1 LSESSILVKEGE
13 SMSYKE
19 GIGKVGGKMMFTS
32 RVIDILQI
40 KYPIIQA
47 GMAGAITTSEL
58 VAAVSNSG
66 GLGTLGAGY
75 MSPEQIREAIYKI
88 RELTN
93 KPFGVNL
100 LLTKEIQIEEEKVN
114 EAKVLL
120 SGVNRELG
128 IEEEKTLKLP
138 KSYKE
143 QLQVLL
149 EEKVPVVSFAF
160 QTLEKEEIDDLK
172 REGIKVIG
180 TATHVAEAKA
190 LAKLGVDIIVGQGS
204 EAGGHRGTFI
214 GKEQDAMIGTFAL
227 IPQLVAEV
235 PHIPI
240 VAAGGVMNGQGLVA
254 AFALGAEAVQMGSAF
269 LTSEES
275 ITHDLYKEAILHS
288 TDTSTTV
295 TRAFSGKYARGIRNE
310 FIERHEGR
318 EENLPMY
325 PVQNVLTSKIRQEAA
340 KQNKEEYMSLWA
352 GQASSLARTES
363 AQHVVKRVMKEAEN
377 VMEQLQDVYRKRPPE

>member
-1 LSESSILVKEGE
+1 MSNKEDIKRIGGE
-13 SMSYKE
+13 T
-19 GIGKVGGKMMFTS
+19 MFTS
-32 RVIDILQI
+32 RVIDTLQI

-47 GMAGAITTSEL
+47 GMAGAITTPEL

-66 GLGTLGAGY
+66 GLGMLGAGY
-75 MSPEQIREAIYKI
+75 MSPEQIREAIYTI
-88 RELTN
+88 RELTD

-100 LLTKEIQIEEEKVN
+100 LLTKEIQIEEEKIN
-114 EAKVLL
+114 LAKRLL
-120 SGVNRELG
+120 SGVNREFG
-128 IEEEKTLKLP
+128 IEEEEQVKLP

-143 QLQVLL
+143 QLQVLV

-160 QTLEKEEIDDLK
+160 QTLEKEEINDLK
-172 REGIKVIG
+172 RSGIKVIG
-180 TATHVAEAKA
+180 TATHVAEAKV
-190 LAKLGVDIIVGQGS
+190 LAELGVDIIVGQGS

-227 IPQLVAEV
+227 IPQLVAAV

-254 AFALGAEAVQMGSAF
+254 AFTLGAEAVQMGSAF

-275 ITHDLYKEAILHS
+275 ITHDVYKKAVLRS

-310 FIERHEGR
+310 FIEKHEGK
-318 EENLPMY
+318 EEDLPMY
-325 PVQNVLTSKIRQEAA
+325 PVQNVLTSKIRQQAA
-340 KQNKEEYMSLWA
+340 KQNNGEYMSLWA
-352 GQASSLARTES
+352 GQASSLARIES
-363 AQHVVKRVMKEAEN
+363 AQHVVERVMKEADN
-377 VMEQLQDVYRKRPPE
+377 AIEQLQNVYRKRPLE

>member
-1 LSESSILVKEGE
+1 
-13 SMSYKE
+13 
-19 GIGKVGGKMMFTS
+19 MFTS
-32 RVIDILQI
+32 RVIDLLQI

-47 GMAGAITTSEL
+47 GMAGAITTPEL

-75 MSPEQIREAIYKI
+75 MSPEQIREAINKI
-88 RELTN
+88 RERTD

-100 LLTKEIQIEEEKVN
+100 LLTKEIQIEEEKLN
-114 EAKVLL
+114 LAKVLL
-120 SGVNRELG
+120 SGVNREFG
-128 IEEEKTLKLP
+128 IEEEETIKLP

-143 QLQVLL
+143 QLQVLV
-149 EEKVPVVSFAF
+149 EENVPVVSFAF

-172 REGIKVIG
+172 RRGIKVIG
-180 TATHVAEAKA
+180 TATHVREARVLAE
-190 LAKLGVDIIVGQGS
+190 LGVDIIVGQGS

-227 IPQLVAEV
+227 IPQLVA
-235 PHIPI
+235 
-240 VAAGGVMNGQGLVA
+240 AGGVMNGQGLVA
-254 AFALGAEAVQMGSAF
+254 AFSLGAEAVQMGSAF

-275 ITHDLYKEAILHS
+275 ITHDVYKEAVLHS

-310 FIERHEGR
+310 FIERHEGK
-318 EENLPMY
+318 EEGLPMY

-340 KQNKEEYMSLWA
+340 KQNKGEYMSLWA
-352 GQASSLARTES
+352 GQASSLARIES
-363 AQHVVKRVMKEAEN
+363 AQHVVERVMKEAEN
-377 VMEQLQDVYRKRPPE
+377 VIEQLQNIYRKRPLE

>member
-1 LSESSILVKEGE
+1 
-13 SMSYKE
+13 MPHKE
-19 GIGKVGGKMMFTS
+19 GIRRVGGKMMFTS
-32 RVIDILQI
+32 RVTEILQV
-40 KYPIIQA
+40 KNPIIQA
-47 GMAGAITTSEL
+47 GMAGAITTPEL
-58 VAAVSNSG
+58 VAAVSNGG

-88 RELTN
+88 RELTD

-100 LLTKEIQIEEEKVN
+100 LLTKEVKIEKEKVK
-114 EAKVLL
+114 EANVLL
-120 SGVNRELG
+120 ESVNRELG
-128 IEEEKTLKLP
+128 IEGEQALKLP
-138 KSYKE
+138 KSYAA

-160 QTLEKEEIDDLK
+160 QTLEKEEIDELK
-172 REGIKVIG
+172 RRGIKVVG
-180 TATHVAEAKA
+180 TATHVAEAKV
-190 LAKLGVDIIVGQGS
+190 LAELGVDIIVGQGS

-214 GKEQDAMIGTFAL
+214 GKERDAMIGTFAL

-275 ITHDLYKEAILHS
+275 ITHDVYKEAILHS

-310 FIERHEGR
+310 FIEKHEGR

-363 AQHVVKRVMKEAEN
+363 AQHVVKRVMNEAEN
-377 VMEQLQDVYRKRPPE
+377 VIEQLQNVYRKRPLE

>member
-1 LSESSILVKEGE
+1 
-13 SMSYKE
+13 
-19 GIGKVGGKMMFTS
+19 MMFTS
-32 RVIDILQI
+32 RVTEILQV

-47 GMAGAITTSEL
+47 GMAGAITTPEL

-88 RELTN
+88 RELTD

-100 LLTKEIQIEEEKVN
+100 LLTKELKIEEEKIK
-114 EAKVLL
+114 EAKALL
-120 SGVNRELG
+120 AAVNKELG
-128 IEEEKTLKLP
+128 IEEEQALKLP
-138 KSYKE
+138 KSYKA

-160 QTLEKEEIDDLK
+160 QMLEKEEIDALK
-172 REGIKVIG
+172 REGIKVLG

-190 LAKLGVDIIVGQGS
+190 LAELEVDIIVGQGS

-227 IPQLVAEV
+227 IPQLVAAI
-235 PHIPI
+235 PNIPI
-240 VAAGGVMNGQGLVA
+240 VAAGGVMNGQGIVA

-275 ITHDLYKEAILHS
+275 ITHDAYKEVVLQS

-295 TRAFSGKYARGIRNE
+295 TRAFSGKYARGIRNT
-310 FIERHEGR
+310 FIEKHEGK

-325 PVQNVLTSKIRQEAA
+325 PVQNVLTSKIRQESA
-340 KQNKEEYMSLWA
+340 KQNNGEYMSLWA
-352 GQASSLARTES
+352 GQASSLARKES
-363 AQHVVKRVMKEAEN
+363 AQHVVERVVKE
-377 VMEQLQDVYRKRPPE
+377 VDIVIEQLQSVYTKRPLE

>member
-1 LSESSILVKEGE
+1 
-13 SMSYKE
+13 MSYKE
-19 GIGKVGGKMMFTS
+19 GIRKVGGKMMFTS
-32 RVIDILQI
+32 RVTEILQV
-40 KYPIIQA
+40 KNPIIQA
-47 GMAGAITTSEL
+47 GMAGAITTPDL
-58 VAAVSNSG
+58 VAAVSNGG

-88 RELTN
+88 RELTD

-100 LLTKEIQIEEEKVN
+100 LVTKEVKIEEEKVK
-114 EAKVLL
+114 EANVLL
-120 SGVNRELG
+120 EAVNRELG
-128 IEEEKTLKLP
+128 IEGEQVLKLP
-138 KSYKE
+138 KSYKA

-160 QTLEKEEIDDLK
+160 QTLEKEEIDELK
-172 REGIKVIG
+172 KRGIKVIG
-180 TATHVAEAKA
+180 TATHVAEAKV
-190 LAKLGVDIIVGQGS
+190 LAALGVDIIVGQGS

-214 GKEQDAMIGTFAL
+214 GKEREAMIGTFAL
-227 IPQLVAEV
+227 IPQLVAAV

-275 ITHDLYKEAILHS
+275 ITHDAYKEAVLQS

-310 FIERHEGR
+310 FIERHEEK
-318 EENLPMY
+318 EEELPMY
-325 PVQNVLTSKIRQEAA
+325 PVQNVLTSRIRQEAA

-352 GQASSLARTES
+352 GQASSLARIEP
-363 AQHVVKRVMKEAEN
+363 AQHVVKRVMNEAEN
-377 VMEQLQDVYRKRPPE
+377 VIEQLQNVYRKRPLE

>member
-1 LSESSILVKEGE
+1 MSS
-13 SMSYKE
+13 KE
-19 GIGKVGGKMMFTS
+19 GIRKVGGKMMFTS
-32 RVIDILQI
+32 RVTEILQV
-40 KYPIIQA
+40 KNPIIQA
-47 GMAGAITTSEL
+47 GMAGAITTPEL

-75 MSPEQIREAIYKI
+75 MSLEQIREAIYKI

-100 LLTKEIQIEEEKVN
+100 LLTKEIQIEEEKVK

-160 QTLEKEEIDDLK
+160 QTLEKEEIDNLK

-180 TATHVAEAKA
+180 TATHVAEAKV

-275 ITHDLYKEAILHS
+275 ITHDVYKEAILHS

-310 FIERHEGR
+310 FIEKHEGR

-377 VMEQLQDVYRKRPPE
+377 VIGQLQDVYRKRPLE

>member
-1 LSESSILVKEGE
+1 
-13 SMSYKE
+13 MSYKE

-172 REGIKVIG
+172 KEGIKVIG
-180 TATHVAEAKA
+180 TATHVAEAKAKA

-275 ITHDLYKEAILHS
+275 ITHDVYKEAILHS

-310 FIERHEGR
+310 FIEKHEGR

-377 VMEQLQDVYRKRPPE
+377 VIEQLQDVYKKRPLE

>member
-1 LSESSILVKEGE
+1 
-13 SMSYKE
+13 
-19 GIGKVGGKMMFTS
+19 MMFTS
-32 RVIDILQI
+32 RVTDILKI
-40 KYPIIQA
+40 EYPVVQA
-47 GMAGAITTSEL
+47 GMAGAITTPEL

-75 MSPEQIREAIYKI
+75 MSPEQIREAIYRI
-88 RELTN
+88 RELTD

-100 LLTKEIQIEEEKVN
+100 LVTKEIQIEEEKVN

-128 IEEEKTLKLP
+128 IEVEGTLKLP

-149 EEKVPVVSFAF
+149 DEKVPVVSFAF
-160 QTLEKEEIDDLK
+160 QTLEKEEINDLK
-172 REGIKVIG
+172 RSGIKVIG
-180 TATHVAEAKA
+180 TATHVKEAKV
-190 LAKLGVDIIVGQGS
+190 LAELGVDIIAGQGS

-227 IPQLVAEV
+227 IPQLVVAV

-275 ITHDLYKEAILHS
+275 ITHDVYKEAVLKS
-288 TDTSTTV
+288 TDTSTIV

-310 FIERHEGR
+310 FIERHEGK
-318 EENLPMY
+318 EEGLPMY

-340 KQNKEEYMSLWA
+340 TQNKGEYMSLWA
-352 GQASSLARTES
+352 GQASALARIEP
-363 AQHVVKRVMKEAEN
+363 AQHVVERVVKEAED
-377 VMEQLQDVYRKRPPE
+377 VMKQLQNVYRKRPLE

>member
-1 LSESSILVKEGE
+1 
-13 SMSYKE
+13 
-19 GIGKVGGKMMFTS
+19 MFTN
-32 RVIDILQI
+32 RVTDILQI

-47 GMAGAITTSEL
+47 GMAGAITTPEL

-88 RELTN
+88 RKLTD

-100 LLTKEIQIEEEKVN
+100 LLTKEVQIEEEKVN
-114 EAKVLL
+114 RAKELL

-128 IEEEKTLKLP
+128 IEEEDVLKLP
-138 KSYKE
+138 TSYKE

-160 QTLEKEEIDDLK
+160 QTLEQEEIDDLK
-172 REGIKVIG
+172 RRGIKVIG
-180 TATHVAEAKA
+180 TATHVAEAKV
-190 LAKLGVDIIVGQGS
+190 LAELGVDIIVGQGS

-275 ITHDLYKEAILHS
+275 ITHEVYKEAILHS

-295 TRAFSGKYARGIRNE
+295 TRAFSGKYARGIRNK
-310 FIERHEGR
+310 FIEKHEGR
-318 EENLPMY
+318 EGNLPMY

-340 KQNKEEYMSLWA
+340 KQNKEEYMSLWV

-363 AQHVVKRVMKEAEN
+363 AQHVVKRVMNEAEN
-377 VMEQLQDVYRKRPPE
+377 VIEQLKNVYRKRPLE

>member
-1 LSESSILVKEGE
+1 
-13 SMSYKE
+13 MSYKE
-19 GIGKVGGKMMFTS
+19 GIRKVGGKMMFTS
-32 RVIDILQI
+32 RVTEILQV
-40 KYPIIQA
+40 KNPIIQA
-47 GMAGAITTSEL
+47 GMAGAITTPDL
-58 VAAVSNSG
+58 VAAVSNGG

-88 RELTN
+88 RELTD

-100 LLTKEIQIEEEKVN
+100 LVTKEVKIEEEKVK
-114 EAKVLL
+114 EANVLL
-120 SGVNRELG
+120 EAVNRELG
-128 IEEEKTLKLP
+128 IEGEQVLKLP
-138 KSYKE
+138 KSYKA

-160 QTLEKEEIDDLK
+160 QTLEKEEIDELK
-172 REGIKVIG
+172 KRGIKVIG
-180 TATHVAEAKA
+180 TATHVAEAKV
-190 LAKLGVDIIVGQGS
+190 LAALGVDIIVGQGS

-214 GKEQDAMIGTFAL
+214 GKEREAMIGTFAL
-227 IPQLVAEV
+227 IPQLVAAV

-275 ITHDLYKEAILHS
+275 ITHDAYKEAVLQS

-310 FIERHEGR
+310 FIERHEEK
-318 EENLPMY
+318 EEELPMY

-352 GQASSLARTES
+352 GQASSLARIEP
-363 AQHVVKRVMKEAEN
+363 AQHVVKRVMNEAEN
-377 VMEQLQDVYRKRPPE
+377 VIEQLQNVYRKRPLE

>member
-1 LSESSILVKEGE
+1 
-13 SMSYKE
+13 MSYKE
-19 GIGKVGGKMMFTS
+19 GIRKVGGEKMFTS
-32 RVIDILQI
+32 RVTEILQV
-40 KYPIIQA
+40 KNPIIQA
-47 GMAGAITTSEL
+47 GMAGAITTPEL
-58 VAAVSNSG
+58 VAAVSNGG

-75 MSPEQIREAIYKI
+75 MGPEKIREAIYKI
-88 RELTN
+88 RELTD

-100 LLTKEIQIEEEKVN
+100 LLTKEIKIEEEKVK
-114 EAKVLL
+114 EANVLL
-120 SGVNRELG
+120 EAVNRELG
-128 IEEEKTLKLP
+128 IEGEQALKLP
-138 KSYKE
+138 KSYKA

-172 REGIKVIG
+172 KEGIKVIG
-180 TATHVAEAKA
+180 TATHVVEAKA

-214 GKEQDAMIGTFAL
+214 GKEREAMIGTFAL
-227 IPQLVAEV
+227 IPQLVAAV

-275 ITHDLYKEAILHS
+275 ITHDAYKEAVLQS

-310 FIERHEGR
+310 FIERHEEK
-318 EENLPMY
+318 EEGLPMY

-340 KQNKEEYMSLWA
+340 KQNKGEYMSLWA
-352 GQASSLARTES
+352 GQASSLARIEP
-363 AQHVVKRVMKEAEN
+363 AQHVVERVMKEVED
-377 VMEQLQDVYRKRPPE
+377 VIEQLQNVYRKRPLE

>member
-1 LSESSILVKEGE
+1 
-13 SMSYKE
+13 
-19 GIGKVGGKMMFTS
+19 MMITS
-32 RVIDILQI
+32 RVTDILKI
-40 KYPIIQA
+40 EYPVVQA
-47 GMAGAITTSEL
+47 GMAGAITTPEL

-75 MSPEQIREAIYKI
+75 MSPEQIREAIYRI
-88 RELTN
+88 RELTD

-100 LLTKEIQIEEEKVN
+100 LVTKEIEIEEEKVD

-128 IEEEKTLKLP
+128 IEVEGTLKLP

-149 EEKVPVVSFAF
+149 DEKVPVVSFAF
-160 QTLEKEEIDDLK
+160 QTLEKEEINDLK
-172 REGIKVIG
+172 SGIKVIG
-180 TATHVAEAKA
+180 TATHVKEAKV
-190 LAKLGVDIIVGQGS
+190 LAELGVDIIIGQGS

-214 GKEQDAMIGTFAL
+214 GKERDAMIGTFAL
-227 IPQLVAEV
+227 IPQLVGAV

-254 AFALGAEAVQMGSAF
+254 ALALGAEGVQMGSAF

-275 ITHDLYKEAILHS
+275 ITHDVYKEAVLHS

-310 FIERHEGR
+310 FIERHEGK
-318 EENLPMY
+318 EEGLPVY

-340 KQNKEEYMSLWA
+340 QQNKEEYMSLWA
-352 GQASSLARTES
+352 GQAASLARIES
-363 AQHVVKRVMKEAEN
+363 AQHVVERVMKEAAN
-377 VMEQLQDVYRKRPPE
+377 AIEQLQNIYKKTT

>member
-1 LSESSILVKEGE
+1 
-13 SMSYKE
+13 
-19 GIGKVGGKMMFTS
+19 MFTS

-47 GMAGAITTSEL
+47 GMAGAITTPEL

-66 GLGTLGAGY
+66 GLGTLGSGY
-75 MSPEQIREAIYKI
+75 MSPEQIRDAIYKI
-88 RELTN
+88 RERTD

-100 LLTKEIQIEEEKVN
+100 LLTKEIQIEEEKVIL
-114 EAKVLL
+114 AKRLL
-120 SGVNRELG
+120 SGVNREFG
-128 IEEEKTLKLP
+128 IEEEEQVKLP

-143 QLQVLL
+143 QLQVLV
-149 EEKVPVVSFAF
+149 EENVPVVSFAF

-172 REGIKVIG
+172 RRGIKVIG
-180 TATHVAEAKA
+180 TATHVAEAKV
-190 LAKLGVDIIVGQGS
+190 LAELGVDIIVGQGS

-227 IPQLVAEV
+227 IPQLVATV

-254 AFALGAEAVQMGSAF
+254 AFTLGAEAVQMGSAF

-275 ITHDLYKEAILHS
+275 ITHDVYKQAVLRS

-310 FIERHEGR
+310 FIEKHEGK
-318 EENLPMY
+318 EEGLPMY

-340 KQNKEEYMSLWA
+340 KHNKGEYMSLWA
-352 GQASSLARTES
+352 GQASSLARIES
-363 AQHVVKRVMKEAEN
+363 AQHVVERVMKEADS
-377 VMEQLQDVYRKRPPE
+377 VIEQLQNVYRKRPLE

>member
-1 LSESSILVKEGE
+1 
-13 SMSYKE
+13 
-19 GIGKVGGKMMFTS
+19 MMFTS
-32 RVIDILQI
+32 RVIDLLQI

-47 GMAGAITTSEL
+47 GMAGAITTPEL

-75 MSPEQIREAIYKI
+75 MSPEQIREAINKI
-88 RELTN
+88 RERTD

-100 LLTKEIQIEEEKVN
+100 LLTKEIQIEEEKLN
-114 EAKVLL
+114 LAKVLL
-120 SGVNRELG
+120 SGVNREFG
-128 IEEEKTLKLP
+128 IEEEETIKLP

-143 QLQVLL
+143 QLQVLV
-149 EEKVPVVSFAF
+149 EENVPVVSFAF

-172 REGIKVIG
+172 RRGIKVIG
-180 TATHVAEAKA
+180 TATHVREARVLAE
-190 LAKLGVDIIVGQGS
+190 LGVDIIVGQGS

-227 IPQLVAEV
+227 IPQLVA
-235 PHIPI
+235 
-240 VAAGGVMNGQGLVA
+240 AGGVMNGQGLVA
-254 AFALGAEAVQMGSAF
+254 AFSLGAEAVQMGSAF

-275 ITHDLYKEAILHS
+275 ITHDVYKEAVLHS

-310 FIERHEGR
+310 FIERHEGK
-318 EENLPMY
+318 EEGLPMY

-340 KQNKEEYMSLWA
+340 KQNKGEYMSLWA
-352 GQASSLARTES
+352 GQASSLARIES
-363 AQHVVKRVMKEAEN
+363 AQHVVERVMKEAEN
-377 VMEQLQDVYRKRPPE
+377 VIEQLQNIYRKRPLE